1 MPRLRRS
8 LVGLLLIGTLS
19 LTTEAPVNAVSG
31 TKCKKVDVE
40 RVVRGTT
47 FRCAKNG
54 RSRVWRK
61 VKATP
66 ARTTTTPSA
75 TKISPPVMT
84 AGGADLEPC
93 RLREART
100 NKYQPWNVGFPR
112 GDSNGTP
119 VLPSIGRAN
128 VQLIA
133 IEFPDALGTAAELT
147 AAEKQIAEFN
157 RWFQFNSKGQL
168 SFNWQFPKQW
178 FRMSKLVA
186 SYGFT
191 KGDINKFRE
200 IASEMVSI
208 SDAAVD
214 YSDSSFVFV
223 LFPRTIK
230 LGSPDVGHANN
241 SIPSAEGP
249 VRNLFGGSEYFYER
263 NYELWSFW
271 IHEYGHP
278 MGLAG
283 HTPRSNI
290 SIMDNQNGES
300 NVLGVWDAFL
310 TGWLESDELYC
321 MPLST
326 QSAEVTL
333 IALEKMERGPR
344 GAIVPISP
352 TNGIVIES
360 HRAEGWGERMGKGV
374 YGLSVYWV
382 DTTTDTDRY
391 AGSSG
396 YIDSDLGVRWADH
409 LVPPGTTRK
418 FDLLQVGDTVTYRGV
433 TVTFTKTGAYDTV
446 SIVRGS

>member
-1 MPRLRRS
+1 VKSRLKHV
-8 LVGLLLIGTLS
+8 LAVGLLIS
-19 LTTEAPVNAVSG
+19 VMVVTTESLVQGIGGNRCSKIGA
-31 TKCKKVDVE
+31 T
-40 RVVRGTT
+40 RTVRGVSYQCI
-47 FRCAKNG
+47 RK
-54 RSRVWRK
+54 SRVSTWRK
-61 VKATP
+61 TKVALST
-66 ARTTTTPSA
+66 SA
-75 TKISPPVMT
+75 KVASPTMT
-84 AGGADLEPC
+84 AGGSDLEPC

-100 NKYQPWNVGFPR
+100 TKYQPWNVGFPR
-112 GDSNGTP
+112 GDSHGTP
-119 VLPSIGRAN
+119 MLPTKGRAN

-133 IEFPDALGTAAELT
+133 IEFPDALGTSAELS
-147 AAEKQIAEFN
+147 AADFQIAEFN
-157 RWFQFNSKGQL
+157 RWFEFTSKGQL
-168 SFNWQFPKQW
+168 SFSWQFPKQW
-178 FRMSKLVA
+178 FRMSRAVKEYRFV
-186 SYGFT
+186 
-191 KGDINKFRE
+191 KGNWSRFHE
-200 IASEMVSI
+200 ITSEMIVI
-208 SDAAVD
+208 A
-214 YSDSSFVFV
+214 DSSVDFSNSDFVFV
-223 LFPRTIK
+223 LFPKSIG
-230 LGSPDVGHANN
+230 LGSPDVGWANAQ
-241 SIPSAEGP
+241 IPSNEGI
-249 VRNLFGGSEYFYER
+249 VRNLFGGGDYFYR
-263 NYELWSFW
+263 NNYELWSFW

-300 NVLGVWDAFL
+300 NVLSVWDAFL
-310 TGWLESDELYC
+310 AGWLESDELYC

-382 DTTTDTDRY
+382 DTTTDTNRY

-396 YIDSDLGVRWADH
+396 YIDSDLGERWADH

-433 TVTFTKTGAYDTV
+433 TVTFTKTGAFDTV

>member
-1 MPRLRRS
+1 VPRLVRP
-8 LVGLLLIGTLS
+8 LVGLLLVGTLS
-19 LTTEAPVNAVSG
+19 LTAESPVNAISG
-31 TKCKKVDVE
+31 TKCTKVGVE

-54 RSRVWRK
+54 RTRVWRK

-112 GDSNGTP
+112 GDSSGTP
-119 VLPSIGRAN
+119 MLPSTGRAK

-157 RWFQFNSKGQL
+157 RWFEFTSKGQL
-168 SFNWQFPKQW
+168 SFSWQFPKQW
-178 FRMSKLVA
+178 FRMSRAVKEYQFV
-186 SYGFT
+186 
-191 KGDINKFRE
+191 KGNWSRFHE
-200 IASEMVSI
+200 ITTEMI
-208 SDAAVD
+208 AIA
-214 YSDSSFVFV
+214 DSSVDFSNSDFVFV
-223 LFPRTIK
+223 LFPKSIG
-230 LGSPDVGHANN
+230 LGSPDVGWANAQ
-241 SIPSAEGP
+241 IPSNEGI
-249 VRNLFGGSEYFYER
+249 VRNLFGGGDYFYR
-263 NYELWSFW
+263 NNFELWSFW

-300 NVLGVWDAFL
+300 NVLSVWDAFL
-310 TGWLESDELYC
+310 AGWLESDELYC

-374 YGLSVYWV
+374 YGLSVYWI

-396 YIDSDLGVRWADH
+396 YIDSDLGERWADH
-409 LVPPGTTRK
+409 LLPPGTTRK